1 MIFRECESSSRTRI
15 SEDGTHICVDCV
27 YTEAYCRRQMI
38 FFNFLL
44 LLVVNSTHATETQKA
59 LRILESKSDRIREF
73 QLDTGQS
80 FVTSKTRILL
90 KEWLP
95 DCLSENY
102 PLQLPPACV
111 SKLRHALLS
120 FLVTTKMPMLRYC
133 FSKSFMHLR
142 YFLIQATNIYQV
154 SKGRELFLRKPVTRW
169 VKIPQHAKNELVVMF
184 QGYKDME

>member
-1 MIFRECESSSRTRI
+1 MNLVVEHVYRKMWHIFVWIAS
-15 SEDGTHICVDCV
+15 
-27 YTEAYCRRQMI
+27 TEAYCRRQMI
-38 FFNFLL
+38 FFTFLL

-95 DCLSENY
+95 DYLSENY

-169 VKIPQHAKNELVVMF
+169 VKIPQHAKKELVVMF
-184 QGYKDME
+184 QGYKDMK